1 MQQVAE
7 KKPGNLR
14 FCHENADV
22 RGRKGLEEYQGQK
35 TETYRGK
42 KTETYRGQKT
52 ETYRGKKAEISIAVG
67 QTRG

>member
-7 KKPGNLR
+7 KKLGNLR

-42 KTETYRGQKT
+42 K
-52 ETYRGKKAEISIAVG
+52 AEISIAVG